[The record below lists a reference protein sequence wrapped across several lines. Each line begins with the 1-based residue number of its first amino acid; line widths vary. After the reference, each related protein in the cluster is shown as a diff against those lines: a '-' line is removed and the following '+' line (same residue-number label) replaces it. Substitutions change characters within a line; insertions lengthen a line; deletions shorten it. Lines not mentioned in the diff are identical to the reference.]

1 MDILFPLVVSRES
14 SDLSNMIEPFFDTV
28 NQRAEAKTLS
38 NEVIKVVNQ
47 NRKSSMKKQKENTLE
62 QVTVNSTRSFIDNKA
77 TGKLL
82 NSLDD
87 ENKSLR
93 RHNRPKWC
101 RWCLKS
107 IVQFITIKPI
117 PSKCFGMH
125 ITNIG
130 RGIYLTEI
138 RILPNLNRQYHSQI
152 FQRPVSEWLVNRCMV
167 ILKALHLSSM
177 SIYFEYRFHHFH
189 CG

>member
-1 MDILFPLVVSRES
+1 
-14 SDLSNMIEPFFDTV
+14 MIEPFSDTV

-93 RHNRPKWC
+93 RHNIPK
-101 RWCLKS
+101 
-107 IVQFITIKPI
+107 
-117 PSKCFGMH
+117 
-125 ITNIG
+125 
-130 RGIYLTEI
+130 
-138 RILPNLNRQYHSQI
+138 
-152 FQRPVSEWLVNRCMV
+152 
-167 ILKALHLSSM
+167 
-177 SIYFEYRFHHFH
+177 
-189 CG
+189 

>member
-1 MDILFPLVVSRES
+1 MRERLSNNQKYRVSIKKLVIECKSVSLTQTTANGISRYQIQKDYQKQLDILFPLVVSRES

-28 NQRAEAKTLS
+28 NQRAEAKTPS

-93 RHNRPKWC
+93 RHNIPK
-101 RWCLKS
+101 
-107 IVQFITIKPI
+107 
-117 PSKCFGMH
+117 
-125 ITNIG
+125 
-130 RGIYLTEI
+130 
-138 RILPNLNRQYHSQI
+138 
-152 FQRPVSEWLVNRCMV
+152 
-167 ILKALHLSSM
+167 
-177 SIYFEYRFHHFH
+177 
-189 CG
+189 